1 MEAVVLSM
9 HGLMGFIEDCSLFRF
24 QQLAVLENADA
35 SLSRIDVRI
44 FGRKQLYS
52 AIISFEAIQAQSTR
66 FFLLSPFE
74 YSRISANNELQ

>member
-1 MEAVVLSM
+1 M
-9 HGLMGFIEDCSLFRF
+9 HGLMYFIEDCSLFRF
-24 QQLAVLENADA
+24 QQRFAFENADTF
-35 SLSRIDVRI
+35 LCRIDVRL